1 MRRKENAMTTVRSA
15 FLVLPLVALAPA
27 SAPASD
33 FYTGKTI
40 SMVVGGSAGGGHDL
54 YARTIAR
61 HLPRFIPGNPTVVVR
76 NMPGA
81 GSMQAAAH
89 VYSVAPKDGT
99 TIGALYPGAVMT
111 PLLDPKAKATYQPI
125 RFQYLGSAESG
136 ARICATYRKSKI
148 KTFQDAVTQQSV
160 FGGSAA
166 GGSVYEYGHMMRN
179 TAGVKFRLVTGYKA
193 TLDMALD
200 MERGEIDGICGWD
213 WSTAKSQ
220 KPDWL
225 RDKTV
230 HVLLQVALEPD
241 PELSKLGVPQV
252 WDFIKNEI
260 DRKAVELVVSQQV
273 FSRPH
278 VVAPETPADRVAL
291 LRKAYD
297 AVMADKQFLADA
309 EKSRLDISPSPGVKL
324 QKLVASVYATAP
336 PIVERARRIIA
347 P

>member
-1 MRRKENAMTTVRSA
+1 MSAITTHIA
-15 FLVLPLVALAPA
+15 TLLALPIIALSPSTA
-27 SAPASD
+27 SAAD
-33 FYTGKTI
+33 FYAGKTI
-40 SMVVGGSAGGGHDL
+40 SIVVGGSAGGGHDL

-81 GSMQAAAH
+81 GSMRAAGH

-99 TIGALYPGAVMT
+99 TIAALYPGSVMT
-111 PLLDPKAKATYQPI
+111 PLLDPKSKATYEPTK
-125 RFQYLGSAESG
+125 FQYLGSAESG
-136 ARICATYRKSKI
+136 ARICATYQKSKI
-148 KTFQDAVTQQSV
+148 KTFQDAVTQPSV

-166 GGSVYEYGHMMRN
+166 GGSVYEYGHMLRN
-179 TAGVKFRLVTGYKA
+179 TAGAKFRLVTGYKA
-193 TLDMALD
+193 TLDMTLD

-230 HVLLQVALEPD
+230 NILVQVALD
-241 PELSKLGVPQV
+241 ADSELTRLGVPQI
-252 WDFIKNEI
+252 WGFIKNDN

-278 VVAPETPADRVAL
+278 VVTPETPADRVAL

-297 AVMADKQFLADA
+297 AVMTDGQFLADA

-336 PIVERARRIIA
+336 AIVERARQIIV

>member
-1 MRRKENAMTTVRSA
+1 MRANCRYAALLAMPAV
-15 FLVLPLVALAPA
+15 VLLPTAAPA
-27 SAPASD
+27 TD
-33 FYTGKTI
+33 FYAGKTI
-40 SMVVGGSAGGGHDL
+40 SMIVGGSAGGGHDL

-61 HLPRFIPGNPTVVVR
+61 HLPRHIPGSPTVVVR
-76 NMPGA
+76 NMPA
-81 GSMQAAAH
+81 AVSMQAAAH
-89 VYSVAPKDGT
+89 VFSIAPKDGL
-99 TIGALYPGAVMT
+99 TIGALYPGAIMT
-111 PLLDPKAKATYQPI
+111 PLLDPKTRVTYEPTK
-125 RFQYLGSAESG
+125 FQYLGSAESG
-136 ARICATYRKSKI
+136 ARICATHQRSKI
-148 KTFQDAVTQQSV
+148 KTFQDAVTQPSV

-179 TAGVKFRLVTGYKA
+179 TTDVKFRIVTGYKA

-230 HVLLQVALEPD
+230 NILLQVALDPD
-241 PELSKLGVPQV
+241 PELTKLGVPQV
-252 WDFIKNEI
+252 WGFIKNEA

-278 VVAPETPADRVAL
+278 VVAPDTPADRVSLMRA
-291 LRKAYD
+291 AYD
-297 AVMADKQFLADA
+297 AVMLDKQFLADSDKA
-309 EKSRLDISPSPGVKL
+309 RLDISPSPGSKL
-324 QKLVASVYATAP
+324 QTLVASVYATPGA
-336 PIVERARRIIA
+336 IVERARQVIT

>member
-1 MRRKENAMTTVRSA
+1 MGANSTRTRSRA
-15 FLVLPLVALAPA
+15 ALIAWPLIAILP
-27 SAPASD
+27 SAVNSAE
-33 FYTGKTI
+33 FYADKTI
-40 SMVVGGSAGGGHDL
+40 SIVVGGSAGGGHDL

-81 GSMQAAAH
+81 GSMRAAGH
-89 VYSVAPKDGT
+89 VYAVAPKDGT
-99 TIGALYPGAVMT
+99 TIAALYPGSIMT
-111 PLLDPKAKATYQPI
+111 PLLDPKSKAAYDST

-136 ARICATYRKSKI
+136 ARICATYQKSKI
-148 KTFQDAVTQQSV
+148 KTFEDAVTQPSV

-166 GGSVYEYGHMMRN
+166 GGSVYEYGHMLRN
-179 TAGVKFRLVTGYKA
+179 TAGAKFRIVTGYKA

-225 RDKTV
+225 RDKTANILV
-230 HVLLQVALEPD
+230 QVALEPD
-241 PELSKLGVPQV
+241 PELTRLGVPQV
-252 WDFIKNEI
+252 WGFIKNAG

-278 VVAPETPADRVAL
+278 VVAPEVPADRVKL
-291 LRKAYD
+291 LRAAYD
-297 AVMADKQFLADA
+297 AVMTDGQFLADA
-309 EKSRLDISPSPGVKL
+309 KRARLDISPSPGAKL
-324 QKLVASVYATAP
+324 QTLVASVYATPAA
-336 PIVERARRIIA
+336 IVERARRIIA